1 MCRIILF
8 YHVPLRSRGNFVLT
22 LKTIESMAK
31 RKSEAAAMLQHY
43 KELKE
48 RAVAYFL
55 RIGHPKE
62 DLDQLWRAI
71 HQAKLTLRNEKTG
84 KEQCI
89 AIDRA
94 IEVLGEEEFLSGIS
108 RCAFHASAIRYDA
121 GKKHAV
127 SFELYHW
134 WK

>member
-1 MCRIILF
+1 
-8 YHVPLRSRGNFVLT
+8 
-22 LKTIESMAK
+22 MAK
-31 RKSEAAAMLQHY
+31 KTEAAAMLQHY

-48 RAVAYFL
+48 RSAAYFL

-62 DLDQLWRAI
+62 DFDQLWRAI
-71 HQAKLTLRNEKTG
+71 HQAKLTLRNVKTG
-84 KEQCI
+84 KERVI

-121 GKKHAV
+121 ENKHSV
-127 SFELYHW
+127 SFDLYHW